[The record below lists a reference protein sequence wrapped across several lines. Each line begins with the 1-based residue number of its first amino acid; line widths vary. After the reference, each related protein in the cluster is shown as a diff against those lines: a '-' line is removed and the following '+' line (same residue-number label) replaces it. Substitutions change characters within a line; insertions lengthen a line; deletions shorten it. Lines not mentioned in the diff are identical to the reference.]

1 MEIAFHLGVH
11 LTDQDQL
18 IRCLMRNRAV
28 LAQQGI
34 AVPGV
39 GSYRTQLRQLG
50 QEMEGRPTDAT
61 TQEALLDG
69 LIEADEA
76 QRVVF
81 SSEGLLAQ
89 HRWAIGSNR
98 FYPRAA
104 DRVRQLAHLF
114 PAADVH
120 VYLAIRDPASFLPA
134 LVADTRSGGL
144 DQALKG
150 SDPMLLRWSEMIARI
165 RAEVPHVPLTIWRDE
180 DTALLWPEILRTV
193 SGHAPDTELT
203 GWFAWYW
210 DLMAPQSHEALRRWF
225 QTNPSPD
232 DLHRRKVLSAMLDK
246 FALPEKIDTD
256 AALPGWDE
264 AYTDVLSELYDQ
276 DVDLIAAMKGVTL
289 LEP

>member
-28 LAQQGI
+28 LGQQGI
-34 AVPGV
+34 AVPGAS
-39 GSYRTQLRQLG
+39 SYRAQLRQLG

-69 LIEADEA
+69 LIEADDV

-89 HRWAIGSNR
+89 HRWAINNNR

-114 PAADVH
+114 PAADVR

-134 LVADTRSGGL
+134 LVADKRSGGL

-150 SDPMLLRWSEMIARI
+150 SDPMGLRWSEMIARI
-165 RAEVPHVPLTIWRDE
+165 RAEAPHVPLTIWRDE

-193 SGHAPDTELT
+193 SGHSPDIELT

-210 DLMAPQSHEALRRWF
+210 DLMSPQSHEALRRWF

-276 DVDLIAAMKGVTL
+276 DVDLIAAMEGVTL